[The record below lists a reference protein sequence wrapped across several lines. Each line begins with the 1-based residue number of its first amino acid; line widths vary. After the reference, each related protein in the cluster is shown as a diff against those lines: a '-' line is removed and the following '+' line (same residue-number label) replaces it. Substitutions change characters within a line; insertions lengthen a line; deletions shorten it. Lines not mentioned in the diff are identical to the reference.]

1 MEYNIPDTVLRE
13 IITFAKKHHIHK
25 VILFGSRACG
35 KNTPKSDIDIAIY
48 GGDYD
53 AFYWDIKQN
62 IHSLLRFDIIKVDD
76 KIPNDFANEIKN
88 NGVILYE
95 KIG

>member
-1 MEYNIPDTVLRE
+1 MKYNIPNPVLRE
-13 IITFAKKHHIHK
+13 IIAFANKHHIDK
-25 VILFGSRACG
+25 IVLFGSRAIG

-48 GGDYD
+48 GGDGD
-53 AFYWDIKQN
+53 GFYWDIKQN
-62 IHSLLRFDIIKVDD
+62 IHSLLSVDIIKADNEVS
-76 KIPNDFANEIKN
+76 NDFANEIKN